1 MPFLAYHLLRRE
13 KPTDTG
19 FIFGKIRISP
29 PMMQRS
35 IDRSATYNNAGVRLM
50 TAGNHNAALEL
61 FRGALESKLSF
72 ERRSFS
78 GREAPP
84 MERCVTPDMNDIA
97 PCSSSSSSTSSI
109 EGPSSTTSTNLDS
122 YLELSRNTEA
132 GPQHL
137 PQQSHFL
144 TFNDGISMT
153 ISIPSTLPTSGG
165 GGYEPYLYTKPFAVP
180 EETNESS
187 SSTTQAMS
195 CRIVFNLA
203 LIHQMVCRSSAK
215 AASFYEI
222 AATLLSSLP
231 DEQDEEIFVL
241 RLVLLN
247 NFGVWCF
254 ENAEGESM
262 MACFEQLVETLQIED
277 DDGMSSLSIDPS
289 ILSGIQ
295 RNIQAFLTPMNG
307 VSLAA

>member
-1 MPFLAYHLLRRE
+1 M
-13 KPTDTG
+13 
-19 FIFGKIRISP
+19 
-29 PMMQRS
+29 
-35 IDRSATYNNAGVRLM
+35 DRSATYNNAGVRLM
-50 TAGNHNAALEL
+50 SAGNNSAALEL

-78 GREAPP
+78 GRDDAPV
-84 MERCVTPDMNDIA
+84 ERCVSPDMSDTA
-97 PCSSSSSSTSSI
+97 SSSSSSSSSDR
-109 EGPSSTTSTNLDS
+109 SSSEDLPTTSTALDS
-122 YLELSRNTEA
+122 YLELSRTTDV
-132 GPQHL
+132 GPLDL
-137 PQQSHFL
+137 PEQSPLFT
-144 TFNDGISMT
+144 TFNDGITMT
-153 ISIPSTLPTSGG
+153 ISMSSALLTAGG
-165 GGYEPYLYTKPFAVP
+165 GAVYEPYLYTKPFPVL

-187 SSTTQAMS
+187 SLFTTQAS
-195 CRIVFNLA
+195 SSRIVFNLA
-203 LIHQMVCRSSAK
+203 LIHQLVCRSSDK

-231 DEQDEEIFVL
+231 DESDDEIYLL

-262 MACFEQLVETLQIED
+262 MACFEQLVESLQENGD
-277 DDGMSSLSIDPS
+277 EVSSSIDPS
-289 ILSGIQ
+289 ILCGIQ

>member
-1 MPFLAYHLLRRE
+1 LDFSIA
-13 KPTDTG
+13 
-19 FIFGKIRISP
+19 I
-29 PMMQRS
+29 MQRS

-72 ERRSFS
+72 ERRAFS
-78 GREAPP
+78 GRDDASI
-84 MERCVTPDMNDIA
+84 ERCVTPDMSDTEVS
-97 PCSSSSSSTSSI
+97 PSSSSSSRSDN
-109 EGPSSTTSTNLDS
+109 EDLPTTTLDT
-122 YLELSRNTEA
+122 YLELSRSTEV

-137 PQQSHFL
+137 PRQSPQFV
-144 TFNDGISMT
+144 TFNDGVTMMISM
-153 ISIPSTLPTSGG
+153 PSATSNSGG
-165 GGYEPYLYTKPFAVP
+165 GGCEPFLYTKPFAVP
-180 EETNESS
+180 EETNGSVS
-187 SSTTQAMS
+187 QCTTQATS

-203 LIHQMVCRSSAK
+203 LIHQLVCRSSAK

-231 DEQDEEIFVL
+231 DEQDDEIFVL

-262 MACFEQLVETLQIED
+262 MACFEQLVETLQNED
-277 DDGMSSLSIDPS
+277 EMSSLSIDPS
-289 ILSGIQ
+289 ILHGIQ